1 MRSGPA
7 TTQYRS
13 AEVSGSP
20 SLVAAQDCLEVVV
33 SLAVG
38 AKLGAEFEHVV
49 AFRRGRRGFVDV
61 GVVVSP
67 VGTGELHCTVGLV
80 EMWTLQY
87 SQREWNRAV

>member
-20 SLVAAQDCLEVVV
+20 SLVAAQDCLEEVV

-38 AKLGAEFEHVV
+38 AKLGAEFEHIV

-61 GVVVSP
+61 GVVV
-67 VGTGELHCTVGLV
+67 VV

-87 SQREWNRAV
+87 SQSEWNRAV